1 MMNDRCAFAAAN
13 RLALHACARVG
24 DGLLVGRLR
33 DGHAL
38 KADIQPGVVH
48 HGEHV
53 FQAVVGLAD
62 EVGNRTIL
70 VAIGYD
76 SGRGGVYAQLVFD

>member
-1 MMNDRCAFAAAN
+1 MMDDRRARAAAD
-13 RLALHACARVG
+13 RLALHTGACVG

-53 FQAVVGLAD
+53 FQAAVGLAD
-62 EVGNRTIL
+62 EVGDRAFL
-70 VAIGYD
+70 VAIRHDG
-76 SGRGGVYAQLVFD
+76 GRGGVYAQLVFD